1 MKHSKERM
9 LFYFVC
15 NNVQLSF
22 SIDWEI
28 FFCRMFLEYF
38 KRGVTRGNYQQKIRH
53 EGWAMMDS
61 GPNKGH
67 AAITWAT
74 QFISGPA
81 VKSSTCS

>member
-1 MKHSKERM
+1 MKHSKKRM

-15 NNVQLSF
+15 NNVQFSF

-53 EGWAMMDS
+53 EG
-61 GPNKGH
+61 
-67 AAITWAT
+67 
-74 QFISGPA
+74 
-81 VKSSTCS
+81 